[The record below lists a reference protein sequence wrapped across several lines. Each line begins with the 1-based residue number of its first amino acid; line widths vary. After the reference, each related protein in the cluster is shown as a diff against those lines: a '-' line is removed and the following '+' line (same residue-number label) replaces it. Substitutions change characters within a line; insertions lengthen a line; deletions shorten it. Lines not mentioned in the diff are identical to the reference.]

1 MRRNTRDNIVQ
12 MIKY

>member
-12 MIKY
+12 MVKY